1 VKIVTISTNTEAR
14 EKKNSALN
22 MPTFKVEE
30 MPPEQ
35 ESFEQIPGANYFRL
49 C

>member
-1 VKIVTISTNTEAR
+1 LSLFQQTLKL